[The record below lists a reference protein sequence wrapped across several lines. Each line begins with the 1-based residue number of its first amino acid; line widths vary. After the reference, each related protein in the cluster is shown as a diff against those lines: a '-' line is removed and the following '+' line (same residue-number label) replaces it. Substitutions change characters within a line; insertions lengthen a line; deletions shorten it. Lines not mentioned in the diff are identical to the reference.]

1 MKMKRWSIRV
11 LLATMAMALTLAG
24 CASDPKPQGGQSGAG
39 GTASTGSG
47 DTVNIDFWGGWT
59 GPDLNTMQ
67 ALVEVF
73 NQQQT
78 KIHVEFT
85 SLQWTPLFTKFLTEM
100 KGGNPPEVLVM
111 HPFELGQFVEM
122 GVLDSKPVASVGM
135 DEANYSGFAWGGTK
149 YKGEQYAVP
158 LDVHMH
164 GLYYNK
170 ELLEKAGISEAP
182 KTGEELIA
190 AAQKLTV
197 DNNGK
202 HAGEDGFDENNVVQ
216 YGLGFSMNHHVFYQI
231 YALLNQQGNNP
242 FTEDMASVD
251 LDEEK
256 TAKAIAFLQDLVF
269 KYKVV
274 PKGEKS
280 PVDDFMGGKVA
291 MFIDGPWQMPKLES
305 SNIQWASAPY
315 PQVFD
320 RPAAWGAAEIMTF
333 PLQKDEDPAKLEA
346 AVEFVRW
353 LDKNSGQWAKS
364 GQLPSSNNG
373 MKTAEGMEGRE
384 AFIHSLDNAVL
395 LPAHPKA
402 AQIFSSTAPSPI
414 LTAAQDAVLNNKDP
428 HEIAKQLKK
437 DMDSLLAE

>member
-1 MKMKRWSIRV
+1 MKTHENEEMVHKSV
-11 LLATMAMALTLAG
+11 TG
-24 CASDPKPQGGQSGAG
+24 NNGNGFDAG
-39 GTASTGSG
+39 GMRVRPEAAGRAIRSG
-47 DTVNIDFWGGWT
+47 RHGLYREWRHRQYRLLGRMD

-78 KIHVEFT
+78 KIHVVFT

-320 RPAAWGAAEIMTF
+320 RPPPGGRGNHDLPAAEGRRSGQAGSGRGVCTLAGQKFGPMGQIRTASVQQQRHENGGGHGRTGSIHKQPGQRGAAAGASQSGANL
-333 PLQKDEDPAKLEA
+333 LQH
-346 AVEFVRW
+346 
-353 LDKNSGQWAKS
+353 G
-364 GQLPSSNNG
+364 
-373 MKTAEGMEGRE
+373 AEPDSYGGAGRRFE
-384 AFIHSLDNAVL
+384 QQGSA
-395 LPAHPKA
+395 
-402 AQIFSSTAPSPI
+402 
-414 LTAAQDAVLNNKDP
+414 
-428 HEIAKQLKK
+428 
-437 DMDSLLAE
+437 